1 MRRLVPFELT
11 VLTVVTAGC
20 GGGSQPSPSP
30 TPDTSVTVRMIDSQ
44 GAEVARATLTPVPLA
59 SLSSS
64 TAAAGGTG
72 AATPAT
78 TGVRFHVSVEKLLPG
93 THPFAIHA
101 AGRCDP
107 PRFSTAGPIF
117 NPPGARLVA
126 GAQSLLGAEVGSLPD
141 LPVGSDGSA
150 TVDFTSDAVTLER
163 GPVNSLRSPQGT
175 SLVVLDPSGGSRVA
189 CGVIG
194 APEPASPS
202 PSPSGSPRATS
213 AVSVSTATTTVT
225 VTHTTTLAPPSASA
239 TPPAPTPAAS
249 ASVTPPGP

>member
-1 MRRLVPFELT
+1 MRRLVPLELT
-11 VLTVVTAGC
+11 VLTVVIAGC
-20 GGGSQPSPSP
+20 GGGSQPSPSS
-30 TPDTSVTVRMIDSQ
+30 TPDTSVTVRMMDSQ

-93 THPFAIHA
+93 SHPFAIHA

-107 PRFSTAGPIF
+107 PRFTTAGPIF
-117 NPPGARLVA
+117 NPPGGRLAA

-150 TVDFTSDAVTLER
+150 TVDFTSDAVTLDLRPE
-163 GPVNSLRSPQGT
+163 NSLRSPQGT
-175 SLVVLDPSGGSRVA
+175 SLVVLDTSGGSRVA
-189 CGVIG
+189 CGVIS
-194 APEPASPS
+194 PPVPASPS
-202 PSPSGSPRATS
+202 PSPSGSPSPST
-213 AVSVSTATTTVT
+213 AVSTTTTTVT
-225 VTHTTTLAPPSASA
+225 VTHTTTLVVPSPSAKLPTSA
-239 TPPAPTPAAS
+239 AAP
-249 ASVTPPGP
+249 SVSPPGP

>member
-1 MRRLVPFELT
+1 MRRLVPLELT

-20 GGGSQPSPSP
+20 GGGSQPSPSS
-30 TPDTSVTVRMIDSQ
+30 TPDTSVTVRMMDSQ
-44 GAEVARATLTPVPLA
+44 GAEVARATLTPVPL
-59 SLSSS
+59 STSSSS
-64 TAAAGGTG
+64 TAIVGGTG

-107 PRFSTAGPIF
+107 PRFTTAGPIF
-117 NPPGARLVA
+117 NPPGGRLAA

-175 SLVVLDPSGGSRVA
+175 SLVVLDTSGSSRVA
-189 CGVIG
+189 CGVIS
-194 APEPASPS
+194 APLPFSPS
-202 PSPSGSPRATS
+202 PSPSGSPSATS
-213 AVSVSTATTTVT
+213 TVSTATTTVT
-225 VTHTTTLAPPSASA
+225 VTNTTTLPSPSASA
-239 TPPAPTPAAS
+239 KPSATTTPAAT
-249 ASVTPPGP
+249 ASPLVR